1 VIDFQKMAKVK
12 VETSEWKRGYK
23 MTTLNIELLDALKK
37 AGVDEETARAAAKS
51 VLSVDQLVTKADLKA
66 ELAGF
71 KVNLIKWMAGLII
84 GAVVAMT
91 GIFAGIVKLIVP

>member
-1 VIDFQKMAKVK
+1 
-12 VETSEWKRGYK
+12 

-51 VLSVDQLVTKADLKA
+51 VLSVDQLVTKVDLKA
-66 ELAGF
+66 ELAEL
-71 KVNLIKWMAGLII
+71 KVDLIKWMAGLII

>member
-1 VIDFQKMAKVK
+1 
-12 VETSEWKRGYK
+12 

-51 VLSVDQLVTKADLKA
+51 VLSVDQLDQLVTKADLKA
-66 ELAGF
+66 ELAEL
-71 KVNLIKWMAGLII
+71 KVDLIKWMAGLII

-91 GIFAGIVKLIVP
+91 GIFAGIIKLIVP

>member
-1 VIDFQKMAKVK
+1 
-12 VETSEWKRGYK
+12 

-51 VLSVDQLVTKADLKA
+51 VLSVDQLDQLVTKADLKA
-66 ELAGF
+66 ELAEL
-71 KVNLIKWMAGLII
+71 KVDLIKWMAGLII

>member
-1 VIDFQKMAKVK
+1 
-12 VETSEWKRGYK
+12 
-23 MTTLNIELLDALKK
+23 MTTLNIEPLDALKK

-51 VLSVDQLVTKADLKA
+51 VLSVDQLDQLVTKADLKA
-66 ELAGF
+66 ELAEL
-71 KVNLIKWMAGLII
+71 KVDLIKWMAGQII

>member
-1 VIDFQKMAKVK
+1 
-12 VETSEWKRGYK
+12 

-51 VLSVDQLVTKADLKA
+51 VLSVDQLDQLVTKAYLKA
-66 ELAGF
+66 ELAEL
-71 KVNLIKWMAGLII
+71 KVDLIKWMAGLII

>member
-1 VIDFQKMAKVK
+1 
-12 VETSEWKRGYK
+12 

-51 VLSVDQLVTKADLKA
+51 VLSVDQLDQLVTKADLKA
-66 ELAGF
+66 ELADLKAKLAEL
-71 KVNLIKWMAGLII
+71 KVDLIKWIAGLII

>member
-1 VIDFQKMAKVK
+1 
-12 VETSEWKRGYK
+12 

-51 VLSVDQLVTKADLKA
+51 VLSVDQLDQLVTKAYLKA
-66 ELAGF
+66 ELAEL
-71 KVNLIKWMAGLII
+71 KVDLIKWMAGLII
-84 GAVVAMT
+84 GAVVAMA

>member
-1 VIDFQKMAKVK
+1 
-12 VETSEWKRGYK
+12 

-51 VLSVDQLVTKADLKA
+51 VLSVDQLDQLVTKADLKA
-66 ELAGF
+66 ELAEL
-71 KVNLIKWMAGLII
+71 KVDLIKWMAGLII
-84 GAVVAMT
+84 GAIVAMT

>member
-1 VIDFQKMAKVK
+1 
-12 VETSEWKRGYK
+12 

-51 VLSVDQLVTKADLKA
+51 VLSVDQLDQLVTKADLKTELA
-66 ELAGF
+66 EL
-71 KVNLIKWMAGLII
+71 KVDLIKWMAGLII

>member
-1 VIDFQKMAKVK
+1 VIDFQKMAKVE
-12 VETSEWKRGYK
+12 VETSEWKGGYE

-51 VLSVDQLVTKADLKA
+51 VLSVDQPITKADFKA
-66 ELAGF
+66 ELAEL
-71 KVNLIKWMAGLII
+71 KVDLIKWMAGLII

-91 GIFAGIVKLIVP
+91 GILAGIVKLIVP

>member
-1 VIDFQKMAKVK
+1 
-12 VETSEWKRGYK
+12 

-37 AGVDEETARAAAKS
+37 AGVHEETARRAAAKS
-51 VLSVDQLVTKADLKA
+51 VLSVDQLDQLITKADLKA
-66 ELAGF
+66 ELAEL
-71 KVNLIKWMAGLII
+71 KVDLIKWMAGLII

>member
-1 VIDFQKMAKVK
+1 
-12 VETSEWKRGYK
+12 

-51 VLSVDQLVTKADLKA
+51 VLTVDQLDQLVTKADLKA
-66 ELAGF
+66 ELADL
-71 KVNLIKWMAGLII
+71 KVEIVALKVDLIKWMAGLII

>member
-1 VIDFQKMAKVK
+1 
-12 VETSEWKRGYK
+12 

-51 VLSVDQLVTKADLKA
+51 VLSVDQLDQLVTKADLKA
-66 ELAGF
+66 ELADLKAELAEL
-71 KVNLIKWMAGLII
+71 KVDLIKWMAGLII

>member
-1 VIDFQKMAKVK
+1 
-12 VETSEWKRGYK
+12 

-51 VLSVDQLVTKADLKA
+51 VLSVDQLVTKVDLKA
-66 ELAGF
+66 KLVDL
-71 KVNLIKWMAGLII
+71 KVEIAALKVDLIKWMAGLII

>member
-1 VIDFQKMAKVK
+1 
-12 VETSEWKRGYK
+12 

-51 VLSVDQLVTKADLKA
+51 VLSVDQLDQLVTKADLKA
-66 ELAGF
+66 ELAEL
-71 KVNLIKWMAGLII
+71 KVDLIKWMAGLII

-91 GIFAGIVKLIVP
+91 GIFAGIVKLIIP

>member
-1 VIDFQKMAKVK
+1 
-12 VETSEWKRGYK
+12 

-51 VLSVDQLVTKADLKA
+51 VLSVDQLDQLVTKVDLKA
-66 ELAGF
+66 ELAEL
-71 KVNLIKWMAGLII
+71 KVDLIKWMAGLII

>member
-1 VIDFQKMAKVK
+1 
-12 VETSEWKRGYK
+12 

-51 VLSVDQLVTKADLKA
+51 VLSVDQLDQLVTKADLKA
-66 ELAGF
+66 ELAEL
-71 KVNLIKWMAGLII
+71 KVDLIKWMAGLII

-91 GIFAGIVKLIVP
+91 GIFAGIVKLSPVPYVDR

>member
-1 VIDFQKMAKVK
+1 
-12 VETSEWKRGYK
+12 
-23 MTTLNIELLDALKK
+23 LDALKK
-37 AGVDEETARAAAKS
+37 AGVHEETARRAAAKS

-66 ELAGF
+66 ELADLKAELAEL
-71 KVNLIKWMAGLII
+71 KVDLIKWMAGLII

>member
-1 VIDFQKMAKVK
+1 
-12 VETSEWKRGYK
+12 

-51 VLSVDQLVTKADLKA
+51 VLSVDQFDQLVTKADLKA
-66 ELAGF
+66 ELAEL
-71 KVNLIKWMAGLII
+71 KVDLIKWMAGLII

>member
-1 VIDFQKMAKVK
+1 
-12 VETSEWKRGYK
+12 

-51 VLSVDQLVTKADLKA
+51 VLSVDQLITKADLKA
-66 ELAGF
+66 ELADL
-71 KVNLIKWMAGLII
+71 KVELAELKVDLIKWMTGLII